1 MMIWIG
7 VHPQFTPDMLGFL
20 PSLVDDRDPRP
31 AREQF
36 HANYGYGGGWDAQPG
51 FTMLP
56 DRSLSYPGDP
66 PLPLLAYTK
75 LRDEEIRFYDCSYVV
90 IVQEDGSFEACRMD

>member
-1 MMIWIG
+1 MIWIG

-36 HANYGYGGGWDAQPG
+36 DSNYSYGGGWVPFKG
-51 FTMLP
+51 FTLLP
-56 DRSLSYPGDP
+56 NGGLSYPGDP
-66 PLPLLAYTK
+66 ILMPLAKTQ
-75 LRDEEIRFYDCSYVV
+75 LRDERIVFYDCSWVAV
-90 IVQEDGSFEACRMD
+90 IQPDGTFEVARLD